1 MTLRFE
7 RSTFERIGW
16 GGVTVTCN
24 VIHFGVLQ
32 LFLETRDGSERKR
45 KKRFILGKE
54 DNVHDVKRSK

>member
-16 GGVTVTCN
+16 GVTVTCN
-24 VIHFGVLQ
+24 VIHFGVLL
-32 LFLETRDGSERKR
+32 LFLETRDGSER

-54 DNVHDVKRSK
+54 DNVHDVKRRK